1 MANNDSILSKELTG
15 FGLFTGLS
23 DRILDSKKRLT
34 VPSVWRSQVGEPKGF
49 VVMRGFHAPCL
60 YLYPIQMMAKRLA
73 RLQESGSI
81 TDRTRNEVLSLVGR
95 RSETLTWDSQGRL
108 RISDLLLEGAGI
120 REGKVVMC
128 GALDRL
134 EVWAPDRYAASDEE
148 VDLTER
154 LEASEDFAL

>member
-1 MANNDSILSKELTG
+1 MANDDSILSKELTG

-23 DRILDSKKRLT
+23 DRTLDGKKRLT
-34 VPSVWRSQVGEPKGF
+34 IPSVWRSQVGDPKGF

-81 TDRTRNEVLSLVGR
+81 TDRSRNEVLSLVGR
-95 RSETLTWDSQGRL
+95 RSETLTWDSQGRI
-108 RISDLLLEGAGI
+108 RISDQLLESVGI
-120 REGKVVMC
+120 QGSKVVVS

-134 EVWAPDRYAASDEE
+134 EIWAPERYAASEE
-148 VDLTER
+148 EGDLATR
-154 LEASEDFAL
+154 LEESEDFAL